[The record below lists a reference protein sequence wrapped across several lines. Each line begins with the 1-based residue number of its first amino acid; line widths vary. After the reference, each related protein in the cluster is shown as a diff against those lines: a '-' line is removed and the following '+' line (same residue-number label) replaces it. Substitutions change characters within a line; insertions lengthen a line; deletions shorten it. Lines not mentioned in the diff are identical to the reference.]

1 VDSVFFSL
9 KFLTFFFK
17 FKILD
22 ANCGLGTHSQKAVD
36 GGKKK
41 NGLGAHSQK
50 AVDGGKKK
58 NGLGAHSQKAVMVV
72 FNRKH
77 TSVVK

>member
-1 VDSVFFSL
+1 MKFKILDATVDSVFFSL

-41 NGLGAHSQK
+41 KWTWRSFSEGS
-50 AVDGGKKK
+50 DGG
-58 NGLGAHSQKAVMVV
+58 V
-72 FNRKH
+72 
-77 TSVVK
+77 

>member
-50 AVDGGKKK
+50 AV
-58 NGLGAHSQKAVMVV
+58 MVV

>member
-1 VDSVFFSL
+1 MVV
-9 KFLTFFFK
+9 
-17 FKILD
+17 
-22 ANCGLGTHSQKAVD
+22 
-36 GGKKK
+36 KKK

>member
-1 VDSVFFSL
+1 MDSVFFSL

-50 AVDGGKKK
+50 AV
-58 NGLGAHSQKAVMVV
+58 MVV